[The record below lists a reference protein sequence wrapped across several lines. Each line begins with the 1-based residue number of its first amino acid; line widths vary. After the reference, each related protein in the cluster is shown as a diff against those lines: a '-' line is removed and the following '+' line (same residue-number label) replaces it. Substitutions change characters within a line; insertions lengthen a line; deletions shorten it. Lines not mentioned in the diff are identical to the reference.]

1 MTSSHLVADYRL
13 SGGAAAGLLAQARCM
28 SDRTAT
34 TRTAWA
40 TGRVSA
46 EQATVIGAAVDKLS
60 TTIPEQVV
68 EDAQVDLVDHA
79 QSLTFTQLGLVS
91 VFV

>member
-1 MTSSHLVADYRL
+1 MTH
-13 SGGAAAGLLAQARCM
+13 
-28 SDRTAT
+28 RTAT

-60 TTIPEQVV
+60 PTIPEQVV

-79 QSLTFTQLGLVS
+79 QSLTFTQLQVAGDTPR
-91 VFV
+91 